1 LEEKEEKKKKGMTME
16 EAAAAA
22 LAKLKEALPKIAP
35 HLREEFA
42 KALEGHKSTG
52 RQLSSKKSKGV

>member
-1 LEEKEEKKKKGMTME
+1 LEKEEKKQKKGMTME

-22 LAKLKEALPKIAP
+22 RAKLKEALPKIAP

-52 RQLSSKKSKGV
+52 RQPSL